1 MNKLMQMMVLIDC
14 LFELGKLKY
23 KSNAAHRVTEI
34 VNFMVEGLLLIV
46 LLGYGICKGIVHIPT
61 YLGDGYSYDNFE
73 RDPWEV
79 PEFNYLLGVDYDQLQ
94 N

>member
-14 LFELGKLKY
+14 LFELGKLKHE
-23 KSNAAHRVTEI
+23 SNAAHRFAEI
-34 VNFMVEGLLLIV
+34 VGFVVDGFILIV

-79 PEFNYLLGVDYDQLQ
+79 PEFNYVLGADYDQIQ

>member
-14 LFELGKLKY
+14 LFELGKLKHE
-23 KSNAAHRVTEI
+23 SNAAHRFAEI
-34 VNFMVEGLLLIV
+34 VGFVVDGFILIV

-79 PEFNYLLGVDYDQLQ
+79 PEFNYVLGVDYDQIQ

>member
-14 LFELGKLKY
+14 LFELGMLKH
-23 KSNAAHRVTEI
+23 KSNVAHRFAEI
-34 VNFMVEGLLLIV
+34 VNFVVEGLLLIV

-61 YLGDGYSYDNFE
+61 YLGDGYSYDNFA

-79 PEFNYLLGVDYDQLQ
+79 PEFNYVLGVDYDQLQ

>member
-14 LFELGKLKY
+14 LFELGMLKY

-34 VNFMVEGLLLIV
+34 VNFMVEGLFLIV

-61 YLGDGYSYDNFE
+61 YLGDGYSYDNFA
-73 RDPWEV
+73 RDPWEAR
-79 PEFNYLLGVDYDQLQ
+79 EFNYVLGVDYDQIQ